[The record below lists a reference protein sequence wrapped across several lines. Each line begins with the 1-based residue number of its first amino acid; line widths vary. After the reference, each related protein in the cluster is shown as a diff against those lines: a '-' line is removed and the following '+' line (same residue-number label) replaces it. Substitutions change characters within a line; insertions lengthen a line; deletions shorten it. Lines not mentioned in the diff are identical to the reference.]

1 MCEFMH
7 CRQCIIQGDY
17 TERNLYTTLSLLI
30 IRDTSIILHVLSLL
44 VSTLESLLFS
54 SPLLSKHTKRENP
67 CDDRDADDDDY
78 LSLCLFASHEREILW
93 WWSCLFFF
101 APSLLPWRPSLLLE
115 NASSPWDRL
124 PWRESKVTGVTCHD
138 RRLTVILKSYEHK
151 IRFIIIA
158 NHFLSLCMKLLL
170 RVKRIRQS

>member
-17 TERNLYTTLSLLI
+17 TARNLYTTLSLLI

-93 WWSCLFFF
+93 WWSCLFF
-101 APSLLPWRPSLLLE
+101 APSLLSLTSFSSSLE
-115 NASSPWDRL
+115 YFFSLRSSSLTWI
-124 PWRESKVTGVTCHD
+124 ESDWSH
-138 RRLTVILKSYEHK
+138 
-151 IRFIIIA
+151 
-158 NHFLSLCMKLLL
+158 LSWQETDCDTQVL
-170 RVKRIRQS
+170 RTQNSLHHHR